1 MRKHH
6 LSRQAIIATG
16 DYTERTGHAAAL
28 KLMTARRPPSA
39 IFAANDSSALGVLA
53 AARSVG
59 LIVPASISVIGFD
72 NTTIAQS
79 EFVGLSTIDYP
90 RQEMGE
96 QVLAL
101 LKDRMTDPNRPS
113 RKVTLAPELVPR
125 TTTAPYPNS

>member
-1 MRKHH
+1 
-6 LSRQAIIATG
+6 
-16 DYTERTGHAAAL
+16 
-28 KLMTARRPPSA
+28 MTARRPPSA
-39 IFAANDSSALGVLA
+39 IFAANDSSALGVLS
-53 AARSVG
+53 AARTVG

-101 LKDRMTDPNRPS
+101 LKDRMADPS
-113 RKVTLAPELVPR
+113 RPPREVTLAPELVPR
-125 TTTAPYPNS
+125 TTTAPSTSFR